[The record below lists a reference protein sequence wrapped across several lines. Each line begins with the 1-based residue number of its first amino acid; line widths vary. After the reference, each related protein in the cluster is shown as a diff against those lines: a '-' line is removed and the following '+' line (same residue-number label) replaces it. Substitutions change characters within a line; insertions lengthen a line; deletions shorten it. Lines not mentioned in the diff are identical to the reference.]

1 MIYSAAAILSI
12 LIARGSDWFVTR
24 EQAGGGER
32 RLVVILMMVLSVAL
46 VLVPYVQNLVIIVFL
61 FAWTLTMITTAIP
74 LNIALTSDFIVD
86 EATGGLAFGLVILGG
101 NAFRLAAPIVTGF
114 LVASTSSF
122 TIPFLFAVFLVLSG
136 ALLSWLRVKRPFS
149 LRLPVKKKLVL
160 RVGDGAWYGKARR

>member
-86 EATGGLAFGLVILGG
+86 EATGGFAFGLVILGG

-136 ALLSWLRVKRPFS
+136 ALLSWLRVKRPLQPKTTGQEEAS
-149 LRLPVKKKLVL
+149 PSSR
-160 RVGDGAWYGKARR
+160 